1 MAVNHWTEE
10 QIQEFLDGK
19 SSISKNS
26 LEEHL
31 KSCEAC
37 TKSFRYY
44 QNLYSELIRDPGFKL
59 STDFARNLVSRIPQ
73 LAQAR
78 ARFKF
83 SDVFIGSV
91 GIAAL
96 LGVMIFFIDFSI
108 IAETVAKF
116 SFSSLKADVQDWLRN
131 SLSSLNGGVLLI
143 GSSVLTLL
151 VTATLDRLLSGPKY
165 R

>member
-59 STDFARNLVSRIPQ
+59 STDFTRNLISRIPQ
-73 LAQAR
+73 FAQGT

-83 SDVFIGSV
+83 SDIFIGSI

-96 LGVMIFFIDFSI
+96 LGAMIFFIDFSAL
-108 IAETVAKF
+108 AEALGKF
-116 SFSSLKADVQDWLRN
+116 SFPAVKEDVQNWFHN
-131 SLSSLNGGVLLI
+131 SISTLNGGVLLI

-151 VTATLDRLLSGPKY
+151 VTATLDRLLSGSKY